1 MAKIVIAVS
10 IDEDL
15 RSFLK
20 DQVDNGQFPSL
31 SAAADAAVELLKV
44 VSQYQKD
51 HNLTNMPMRSILHS
65 MLDKTQTQI
74 TPEAPEAPMLLDRID
89 LCRPENWEGYLKT
102 LDRQAHYT
110 LDKQWRYSIQTWNEM
125 TSAGVYGTGPIPTS
139 MILGDDWGE
148 HARNMC
154 KRTQYEIRDEQSKLI
169 DTIDR
174 MFKQISR

>member
-1 MAKIVIAVS
+1 MAKIVMAVS

-74 TPEAPEAPMLLDRID
+74 TPEAPAPMVLDAID
-89 LCRPENWEGYLKT
+89 LCRPENWEGYLSK
-102 LDRQAHYT
+102 LDRKGYAK
-110 LDKQWRYSIQTWNEM
+110 LDPLWEYSIKTWNEV
-125 TSAGVYGTGPIPTS
+125 TLAEIYGTGPKPTS

-148 HARNMC
+148 YARNMH
-154 KRTQYEIRDEQSKLI
+154 KQAQIEIRDEQNRLI
-169 DTIDR
+169 DTIYHL
-174 MFKQISR
+174 FKEVPSF